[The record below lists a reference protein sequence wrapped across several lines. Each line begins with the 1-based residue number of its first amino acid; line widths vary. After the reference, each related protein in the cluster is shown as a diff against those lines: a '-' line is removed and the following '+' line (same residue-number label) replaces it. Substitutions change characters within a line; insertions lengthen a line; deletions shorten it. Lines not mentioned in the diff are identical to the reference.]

1 MIKIL
6 NPLVQIDHNILGPLK
21 IMKYESCFLFVSSGV
36 QARSLHA
43 YMEARAEILK
53 LTLKAERN
61 ILSQEMEICLIINSP
76 PSLIPTFYYK
86 NEHLI
91 VFFFIGYQIQCFF
104 DSHHCIGE
112 NLFIDL
118 FCALHFER
126 DLNQKFKVYAKCTE
140 IILDHYTEIGV
151 YIKKMKSYRH
161 NQKLMYPPENYKHM
175 I

>member
-76 PSLIPTFYYK
+76 PSLIPTFDYK

-91 VFFFIGYQIQCFF
+91 VFFFIGY
-104 DSHHCIGE
+104 
-112 NLFIDL
+112 
-118 FCALHFER
+118 
-126 DLNQKFKVYAKCTE
+126 
-140 IILDHYTEIGV
+140 
-151 YIKKMKSYRH
+151 
-161 NQKLMYPPENYKHM
+161 
-175 I
+175 

>member
-43 YMEARAEILK
+43 YMEDRAEILK
-53 LTLKAERN
+53 LTLKSERT

-76 PSLIPTFYYK
+76 PSLIPTFDYK

-91 VFFFIGYQIQCFF
+91 VFFFIGY
-104 DSHHCIGE
+104 
-112 NLFIDL
+112 
-118 FCALHFER
+118 
-126 DLNQKFKVYAKCTE
+126 
-140 IILDHYTEIGV
+140 
-151 YIKKMKSYRH
+151 
-161 NQKLMYPPENYKHM
+161 
-175 I
+175 